1 MSTLNFAPPSLPVS
15 KQLQSL
21 LSQYCQNTFPSEETK
36 TTSSTITINFRDKS
50 YSAEEGGYHPV
61 EISLNI
67 KEDHTLDI
75 LYITDFAY
83 MGNYYP
89 ELERCIDFDFGN
101 QVVFTVATGWQ
112 SIRSEGIDELYKMWE
127 QNFLHYIDI
136 NCFDEIVASQP
147 R

>member
-1 MSTLNFAPPSLPVS
+1 MSILKFTPSALPVS
-15 KQLQSL
+15 NKLLAL
-21 LSQYCQNTFPSEETK
+21 LSQYCHASME
-36 TTSSTITINFRDKS
+36 STQSTCYTLSIHFRDKS

-61 EISLNI
+61 EIGLNI
-67 KEDHTLDI
+67 VSGKTVDI

-101 QVVFTVATGWQ
+101 QVAFTVATGWQ
-112 SIRSEGIDELYKMWE
+112 SIRTPGIDELYQMWE
-127 QNFLHYIDI
+127 QNFLQYVEWTCYDDI
-136 NCFDEIVASQP
+136 EVREC

>member
-1 MSTLNFAPPSLPVS
+1 
-15 KQLQSL
+15 
-21 LSQYCQNTFPSEETK
+21 
-36 TTSSTITINFRDKS
+36 
-50 YSAEEGGYHPV
+50 
-61 EISLNI
+61 
-67 KEDHTLDI
+67 
-75 LYITDFAY
+75 

-136 NCFDEIVASQP
+136 NCFDEIVVSQP
-147 R
+147 RLNF